1 MKITTIAGITRDI
14 PVSEIINEPRASAY
28 SKNTSLLLVRGLGCM
43 FVYEE
48 CEHLKQRI
56 KQEKENN

>member
-14 PVSEIINEPRASAY
+14 PVSEIISKPRASKY
-28 SKNTSLLLVRGLGCM
+28 LENKSLLFVRGLGCM
-43 FVYEE
+43 FVDEE

-56 KQEKENN
+56 KQERK

>member
-14 PVSEIINEPRASAY
+14 PVSEIISEPRASEY
-28 SKNTSLLLVRGLGCM
+28 LENKSLLVVRGLGCM
-43 FVYEE
+43 FVDEE

-56 KQEKENN
+56 KQEGK